1 MKIQPQELDAALEEG
16 IRERIALRYRAIEKL
31 EQQEQELLTKKRD
44 LHFEIQKMKD
54 FLEER

>member
-31 EQQEQELLTKKRD
+31 EQQEKEILTKKTD
-44 LHFEIQKMKD
+44 LRREIKKMKD